1 VIICENSEKTL
12 QCNTSTTLHVITAM
26 FGRAEKSVCGHNDT
40 RFCRTSDAL
49 SVVGALCETKRT
61 CRIPA
66 NKALFGESCG
76 NIPSYVKILYKCV
89 DDKVSK

>member
-1 VIICENSEKTL
+1 
-12 QCNTSTTLHVITAM
+12 M
-26 FGRAEKSVCGHNDT
+26 FGRAEKSVCGQNDT

-76 NIPSYVKILYKCV
+76 NIPSYVKVLYKCV
-89 DDKVSK
+89 DDRVSKLFIIQIVCLHTLRLVLLV